1 MEDLILV
8 FPTLAHK
15 TQAKEMLEETKK
27 YDANSKYLFS
37 GFSSLDKSQTYEDWL
52 QKLKEDADSN
62 HIKPNRVPAST
73 YFFNERK

>member
-27 YDANSKYLFS
+27 YDAKAN
-37 GFSSLDKSQTYEDWL
+37 
-52 QKLKEDADSN
+52 
-62 HIKPNRVPAST
+62 T
-73 YFFNERK
+73 YFLVFLL